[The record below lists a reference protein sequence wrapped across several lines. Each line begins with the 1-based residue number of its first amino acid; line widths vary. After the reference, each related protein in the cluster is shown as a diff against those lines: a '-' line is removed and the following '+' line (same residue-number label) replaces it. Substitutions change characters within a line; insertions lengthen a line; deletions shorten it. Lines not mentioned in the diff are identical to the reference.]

1 MSPVRE
7 KGRHK
12 VRHRLG
18 ADSSISL
25 QRSSRLRPSLT
36 VVISCHSTSIRSIS
50 TIHVPDRSSLSFIE
64 PCPSTLGR
72 RSRFLDRQSSLH
84 PSLALSSLTGNARL
98 QTETRAATLAAGTR
112 NLRSPSQAAEA
123 SARKTARGRPRNRTA
138 GAGVLFRVGTAPKS
152 NRKPVGKRLTCVHA
166 NH

>member
-64 PCPSTLGR
+64 RPYTFAPRPLPVHPWSSIALP
-72 RSRFLDRQSSLH
+72 RSSIVASSII
-84 PSLALSSLTGNARL
+84 SLIIPHWK
-98 QTETRAATLAAGTR
+98 RA
-112 NLRSPSQAAEA
+112 
-123 SARKTARGRPRNRTA
+123 TAN
-138 GAGVLFRVGTAPKS
+138 
-152 NRKPVGKRLTCVHA
+152 
-166 NH
+166 